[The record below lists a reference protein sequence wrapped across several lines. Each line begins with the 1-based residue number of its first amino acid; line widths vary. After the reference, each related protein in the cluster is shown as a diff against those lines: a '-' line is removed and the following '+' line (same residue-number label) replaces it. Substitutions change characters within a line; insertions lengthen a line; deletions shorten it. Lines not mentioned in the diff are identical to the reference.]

1 MGFGRT
7 VNVVTEYLPG
17 SMLLGVAAPLVR
29 LSIPISMREFGRA
42 IPRLGERGA
51 VPLQRVKVRP

>member
-29 LSIPISMREFGRA
+29 LSIPISMRDSAGRSLA
-42 IPRLGERGA
+42 WGNAEQFPSNG
-51 VPLQRVKVRP
+51 